1 VIAIQGGITG
11 SVSRCAAFLTRL
23 ESLAR
28 RENLVDLSWLIENFS
43 DAGSATIGG
52 GAVGFLFGIA
62 AQRSRFCLRSATIE
76 FWRGS
81 LGPSTTVW
89 LLAFGAAL
97 LGVQLLFTSG
107 ILDASSVRQLSTTGS
122 LSGAVIG
129 GLMFGA
135 GMILA
140 RGCAS
145 RLLVLSATGNLR
157 ALITGLILT
166 VVAQASL
173 RGILSPARLKL
184 ASLWLVGPDSR
195 NLMDHIPHNSGVAA
209 GLAILALAAGLA
221 LHHKLSIA
229 LVATSAIVGIAVT
242 VGWWFTATL
251 ASQSF
256 DIVPVQSVSFT
267 GPSVD
272 TLMAVVNQPSL
283 PLSFGLGLVPGVF
296 AGSFVASW
304 LSGDFCI
311 QTFNDQA
318 PLPRYILGAS
328 LMGFGSM
335 LAGGCA
341 VGAGMT
347 GGAVLAMT
355 AWVALVC
362 MWLGAGITDLLVDRK
377 PSRSCL
383 EAR

>member
-1 VIAIQGGITG
+1 M
-11 SVSRCAAFLTRL
+11 
-23 ESLAR
+23 
-28 RENLVDLSWLIENFS
+28 DLSWLTDNFS
-43 DAGSATIGG
+43 DAGCATIGG
-52 GAVGFLFGIA
+52 GAVGYLFGIA
-62 AQRSRFCLRSATIE
+62 AQRSQFCLRSATVE
-76 FWRGS
+76 FWHGS
-81 LGPSTTVW
+81 FGPKTAVW

-97 LGVQLLFTSG
+97 LGVQLLFSFSV
-107 ILDASSVRQLSTTGS
+107 LDASSVRQLATTGS

-184 ASLWLVGPDSR
+184 ASLWLVGPEAR
-195 NLMDHIPHNSGVAA
+195 NLMDHLPHNSGLAA
-209 GLAILALAAGLA
+209 GLATLALAAGLA
-221 LHHKLSIA
+221 VRHRLSIPMIT
-229 LVATSAIVGIAVT
+229 TSLIVGTSVT
-242 VGWWFTATL
+242 AGWWFTATL

-272 TLMAVVNQPSL
+272 TLMAVVNQPNL

-296 AGSFVASW
+296 AGSFMAAL
-304 LSGDFCI
+304 LSGDFRI
-311 QTFNDQA
+311 QTFNEQA
-318 PLPRYILGAS
+318 PMPRYITGAS

-347 GGAVLAMT
+347 GGAVLALT

-362 MWLGAGITDLLVDRK
+362 MWLGAGLTDLLVDRN
-377 PSRSCL
+377 PRQF
-383 EAR
+383 AMNR

>member
-1 VIAIQGGITG
+1 MQ
-11 SVSRCAAFLTRL
+11 AARPDVPPSWL
-23 ESLAR
+23 SLKFWR
-28 RENLVDLSWLIENFS
+28 DERSWVDLSWLIENFG

-52 GAVGFLFGIA
+52 GAVGLLFGIA
-62 AQRSRFCLRSATIE
+62 AQRSQFCLRSATIE
-76 FWRGS
+76 FWHGS
-81 LGPSTTVW
+81 LGPKTAVW

-97 LGVQLLFTSG
+97 LGVQLLFTAG
-107 ILDASSVRQLSTTGS
+107 VLEATFVRQLSTTGS

-129 GLMFGA
+129 GVMFGA

-173 RGILSPARLKL
+173 RGILSPARIEL
-184 ASLWLVGPDSR
+184 ASLWLVGPETR
-195 NLMDHIPHNSGVAA
+195 NLMDHLPHNSGIVA
-209 GLAILALAAGLA
+209 GLATLALAAGLA
-221 LHHKLSIA
+221 KYHKLTGA
-229 LVATSAIVGIAVT
+229 QVVASTIVGIAVAG
-242 VGWWFTATL
+242 GWWFTATL
-251 ASQSF
+251 AGQSF

-283 PLSFGLGLVPGVF
+283 PMSFGLGLVPGVF
-296 AGSFVASW
+296 AGSFIASW
-304 LSGDFCI
+304 LSGDFRV
-311 QTFNDQA
+311 QTFNEQA
-318 PLPRYILGAS
+318 TMPRYIFGAS

-347 GGAVLAMT
+347 GGAVLALT
-355 AWVALVC
+355 AWVALLC
-362 MWLGAGITDLLVDRK
+362 MWLGAGLTDLLVDRRLRQ
-377 PSRSCL
+377 PAVSR
-383 EAR
+383 

>member
-1 VIAIQGGITG
+1 M
-11 SVSRCAAFLTRL
+11 
-23 ESLAR
+23 
-28 RENLVDLSWLIENFS
+28 DLSWLTDNFS
-43 DAGSATIGG
+43 DAGCTTIGG

-62 AQRSRFCLRSATIE
+62 AQRSQFCLRSATVE

-81 LGPSTTVW
+81 FGPKTAVW

-97 LGVQLLFTSG
+97 LGVQLLFSFSV
-107 ILDASSVRQLSTTGS
+107 LDASSVRQLATTGS

-184 ASLWLVGPDSR
+184 ASLWLVGPEAR
-195 NLMDHIPHNSGVAA
+195 NLMDHLPHNSGLAA
-209 GLAILALAAGLA
+209 GLATLALAAGLA
-221 LHHKLSIA
+221 VRHRLSIPMIT
-229 LVATSAIVGIAVT
+229 TSLIVGTSVT
-242 VGWWFTATL
+242 AGWWFTATL

-272 TLMAVVNQPSL
+272 TLMAVVNQPNL

-296 AGSFVASW
+296 AGSFMASM
-304 LSGDFCI
+304 LSGDFRI
-311 QTFNDQA
+311 QTFNEQA
-318 PLPRYILGAS
+318 PMPRYITGAS

-347 GGAVLAMT
+347 GGAVLALT

-362 MWLGAGITDLLVDRK
+362 MWLGAGLTDLLVDRK
-377 PSRSCL
+377 PRAL
-383 EAR
+383 AVNR